1 MLPKKERLSRLEFNR
16 FFSVGKRY
24 HSPLFTLVYAP
35 SPALHVS
42 VVVSKK
48 ISNHAV
54 VRNKIRRRIYD
65 IVRHYRTETEVRGV
79 FIFLTKKGVENTPYT
94 SLKSEVYARLS
105 TSIQNTSNMSTLL

>member
-24 HSPLFTLVYAP
+24 HSPLFTVIYVP
-35 SPALHVS
+35 FPTLHVS

-48 ISNHAV
+48 ISNRAV

-65 IVRHYRTETEVRGV
+65 IVRHYRTENKLRGV
-79 FIFLTKKGVENTPYT
+79 FIFLTKKSVEDVLYA
-94 SLKSEVYARLS
+94 SLKSEVYARL
-105 TSIQNTSNMSTLL
+105 NTLHT